1 MQDKKNEMTV
11 SYCGTRGSFSEIAA
25 SKLFPSGEL
34 IPCAS
39 FREAYDLVTT
49 GKAERA
55 LLPIENSYAGEVAAT
70 VDLLYRGRLFVSDLY
85 EMKIEQN
92 LIGIKGTTLADVKK
106 VISHPQALAQ
116 CAEYIAAHKY
126 AEIVSENTAFAAKT
140 VADTGSKELAAIA
153 SRACAKLY
161 GLEVIAADIEE
172 SRENTTRFA
181 LFSTGATT
189 KREGEHLILLFAVG
203 DRSGALAEA
212 LSIIARYGYNMKSL
226 HSRPLKDRPWQYYF
240 YVEAEGNGSEEDLLD
255 ELKKCCEDAKIAG
268 RFLPDKQILL

>member
-1 MQDKKNEMTV
+1 MQENKIERTV
-11 SYCGTRGSFSEIAA
+11 AYCGTRGSFSEIAA

-34 IPCAS
+34 IPCPS
-39 FREAYDLVTT
+39 FQDAYKLVVE
-49 GKAERA
+49 GKADSA

-70 VDLLYRGRLFVSDLY
+70 VDLLYKGTLFVNDLY

-92 LIGIKGTTLADVKK
+92 LVGIKGTTLADVKT

-116 CAEYIAAHKY
+116 CAEYIAAQRF

-140 VADTGSKELAAIA
+140 VAEKGSKEIAAIA
-153 SRACAKLY
+153 SRACAELY
-161 GLEVIAADIEE
+161 GLDVIAADIAE
-172 SRENTTRFA
+172 RGDNTTRFA
-181 LFSTGATT
+181 LFSR
-189 KREGEHLILLFAVG
+189 RESAVRAGEHLILLFAVG

-226 HSRPLKDRPWQYYF
+226 HSRPLKDKPWQYYF
-240 YVEAEGNGSEEDLLD
+240 YVEAEGNGSEYLLID

-268 RFLPDKQILL
+268 RFLPDMQIL